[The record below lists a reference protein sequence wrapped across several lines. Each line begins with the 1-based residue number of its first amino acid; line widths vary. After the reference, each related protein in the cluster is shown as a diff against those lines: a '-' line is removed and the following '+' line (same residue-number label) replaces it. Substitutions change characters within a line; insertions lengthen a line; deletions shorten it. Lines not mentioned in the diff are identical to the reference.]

1 MLSRG
6 GSAISTKAVISVAA
20 LGVVAAAIGGG
31 AYLWQSHTKEAQWAV
46 VERYCFECHNR
57 DDMAGGRAFDRLSPD
72 RIALDAETWELAI
85 RKLRGGLM
93 PPAGGPRPD
102 AETVDGLVA
111 WLADEIDAAAE
122 PAPGRVA
129 MRRLNRREYTY
140 AVRDLLSLEVD
151 AAALLPQ
158 DNVEGYYDNNAEALQ
173 VSPAFVSQYVDA
185 ARAIALEAVGNAEA
199 PPIKTTYGDP
209 ENMVISLPPSGAPG
223 TGRQQH
229 HLPGMPFGTRG
240 GFVVTHNF
248 PADGEYELTIGDMA
262 LAREVPRME
271 FENTVVVLLD
281 GEEVY
286 RTNIGGE
293 ADHKAIDT
301 RLDPAVEEI
310 NNRLRRIPF
319 AATAGQHELAV
330 TFVHRSYAE
339 SDERTRS
346 RSAVRSRLPASAIR
360 RAARRSSSAA
370 PSTRPTSAPVR
381 RISSRTSRSGRSA
394 APSRRP
400 MSRA

>member
-185 ARAIALEAVGNAEA
+185 ARAI
-199 PPIKTTYGDP
+199 
-209 ENMVISLPPSGAPG
+209 
-223 TGRQQH
+223 R
-229 HLPGMPFGTRG
+229 
-240 GFVVTHNF
+240 
-248 PADGEYELTIGDMA
+248 ADRA
-262 LAREVPRME
+262 AARPVRPR
-271 FENTVVVLLD
+271 
-281 GEEVY
+281 
-286 RTNIGGE
+286 
-293 ADHKAIDT
+293 A
-301 RLDPAVEEI
+301 
-310 NNRLRRIPF
+310 RLRM
-319 AATAGQHELAV
+319 AGVTRSSLAV
-330 TFVHRSYAE
+330 C
-339 SDERTRS
+339 
-346 RSAVRSRLPASAIR
+346 
-360 RAARRSSSAA
+360 
-370 PSTRPTSAPVR
+370 
-381 RISSRTSRSGRSA
+381 
-394 APSRRP
+394 
-400 MSRA
+400 